1 MLDFIVG
8 FTVSILSGLGVG
20 GGGLLVIWLVLADSV
35 GQLEA
40 QGINLVYFL
49 FSSGAAML
57 VHMIKRKLN
66 FRLIAYLT
74 AFGAVGAVLGSLTA
88 RSADPALIRKIF
100 GWMLLVSGTV
110 ALVNVKK

>member
-8 FTVSILSGLGVG
+8 FAVSVLSGLGVG
-20 GGGLLVIWLVLADSV
+20 GGGLLVIWLVLAEGI

-57 VHMIKRKLN
+57 VHMAKRRLN
-66 FRLIAYLT
+66 FRLIAFLT
-74 AFGAVGAVLGSLTA
+74 FFGAVGAVLGSLTA
-88 RSADPALIRKIF
+88 GAADPEAVRKIF
-100 GWMLLVSGTV
+100 GWMLLISGAV
-110 ALVNVKK
+110 ALFRQS